1 MRFGPPS
8 PEELGRY
15 FALSQI
21 GLEMVAPI
29 GLELALDYW
38 LGSSPWGAV
47 IGAILG
53 FVGGIRTFYKRI
65 SGFGFWCSIC
75 LPLVWRWCCSCRAS
89 AGQRFV
95 NPRKRWR
102 QVLLNT
108 SWTPRLG
115 SFLTVSD

>member
-29 GLELALDYW
+29 GLGLALDYW

-53 FVGGIRTFYKRI
+53 FVGGII
-65 SGFGFWCSIC
+65 HLIV
-75 LPLVWRWCCSCRAS
+75 LVN
-89 AGQRFV
+89 QRKEKEESK
-95 NPRKRWR
+95 PARK
-102 QVLLNT
+102 
-108 SWTPRLG
+108 
-115 SFLTVSD
+115 DK

>member
-29 GLELALDYW
+29 GLGLALDYW

-53 FVGGIRTFYKRI
+53 FVGGITHLI
-65 SGFGFWCSIC
+65 V
-75 LPLVWRWCCSCRAS
+75 LVN
-89 AGQRFV
+89 QRKEKEESK
-95 NPRKRWR
+95 PARK
-102 QVLLNT
+102 
-108 SWTPRLG
+108 
-115 SFLTVSD
+115 DK

>member
-29 GLELALDYW
+29 GLGLALDYW

-53 FVGGIRTFYKRI
+53 FVGGII
-65 SGFGFWCSIC
+65 HLIV
-75 LPLVWRWCCSCRAS
+75 LVN
-89 AGQRFV
+89 QRKEKEESE
-95 NPRKRWR
+95 PARK
-102 QVLLNT
+102 
-108 SWTPRLG
+108 
-115 SFLTVSD
+115 DK

>member
-29 GLELALDYW
+29 GLGLALDYW

-53 FVGGIRTFYKRI
+53 LLGGM
-65 SGFGFWCSIC
+65 GH
-75 LPLVWRWCCSCRAS
+75 LVVILNAKS
-89 AGQRFV
+89 AQDRSKSQRE
-95 NPRKRWR
+95 K
-102 QVLLNT
+102 Q
-108 SWTPRLG
+108 
-115 SFLTVSD
+115 